1 MLLIMTHERYAQI
14 GTVVSLMA
22 VMSFFASFFVPMA
35 KLAPGYEDDFL
46 LQLQIGSR
54 VILFY
59 GSGVLFAAAC
69 VFWRLSRVPR

>member
-1 MLLIMTHERYAQI
+1 MLRVMTHERYAQI
-14 GTVVSLMA
+14 GTVVSMMA
-22 VMSFFASFFVPMA
+22 IMSFFTSFFVPMV

-46 LQLQIGSR
+46 LQLQIWSR

-69 VFWRLSRVPR
+69 VFWRISRIPR